1 MEKLRDIRKKLGLTQ
16 LQAAQIIGV
25 SRRTYQTYEERKRR
39 NAKVDEIITKLNEKA
54 AQGNKALILSRKFIK
69 KAVSE
74 IFANYPEVEC
84 AYLFGS
90 YARREASF
98 TSDVDILIVAPKL
111 EGLSFSGLH
120 HDLRIKLEKDV
131 DLVSYTTLCK
141 SEKMLR
147 DVLKQG
153 VKIYG

>member
-54 AQGNKALILSRKFIK
+54 AQGNKTLILSRKFIK
-69 KAVSE
+69 KTASE
-74 IFANYPEVEC
+74 IFAKYDDVEC

-90 YARREASF
+90 YARGEATVS
-98 TSDVDILIVAPKL
+98 SDVDIIIVSKPL
-111 EGLSFSGLH
+111 GLDFYGLAA
-120 HDLRIKLEKDV
+120 DLEKALGKPV
-131 DLVSYTTLCK
+131 DLLSHRQIADNAEFLA
-141 SEKMLR
+141 R
-147 DVLKQG
+147 ILKEG
-153 VKIYG
+153 VKIFG